1 MGKEKIRNRQGV
13 LTATYRPGKYELVN
27 MEEVKILIN
36 GSVKGLA
43 PVTVYEKRRRHIL
56 EVRQAAWTPIT
67 AYQGQYLTD
76 NVIMT
81 FLKKT
86 LQIAFECERQ
96 GLRIDNLCWDFN
108 KVFVDQQGDVRM
120 IYWPVTT
127 LTLNTTAALEFY
139 RQFCTLLSNCPGMDR
154 EITQRYTAYFYQRA
168 YLDFP
173 LFQQLLME
181 LIEQWQRG
189 VRQRHEEEKRRKQEI
204 RPDVSNSWYYGWLER
219 ADTSDR
225 YDLNADCISIGR
237 DKNKCQIYIRG
248 HITVGRLHAQI
259 LFENG
264 QYYLVDMG
272 SQNGTTVDG
281 VPVAKD
287 QRWPLAD
294 GAQIRFADVEFL
306 FREAEDKG
314 TTLIHQQKRGR
325 V

>member
-13 LTATYRPGKYELVN
+13 MTATYRPGKYELVN
-27 MEEVKILIN
+27 MEEVKILVN

-43 PVTVYEKRRRHIL
+43 PVAVYEKRRRHIL
-56 EVRQAAWTPIT
+56 EVRQAYWTPIT
-67 AYQGQYLTD
+67 AYQGEYLTD

-108 KVFVDQQGDVRM
+108 KVFVDQQGDIRM

-127 LTLNTTAALEFY
+127 LTMNTTAALEFY
-139 RQFCTLLSNCPGMDR
+139 RQFCTLLASCPGMDR

-181 LIEQWQRG
+181 LIERWTELHR
-189 VRQRHEEEKRRKQEI
+189 RRKKKDN
-204 RPDVSNSWYYGWLER
+204 PDNKPDEQKRYYGWLER
-219 ADTSDR
+219 VDTAEH
-225 YDLNADCISIGR
+225 YDLDADCIGIGR
-237 DKNKCQIYIRG
+237 DKSKCRIYIRG

-272 SQNGTTVDG
+272 SRNGTTVDD
-281 VPVAKD
+281 VIVAKD

-294 GAQIRFADVEFL
+294 GARIRFAEVEFL
-306 FREAEDKG
+306 FREPEDKG

-325 V
+325 L